1 MHLYTTDFDRH
12 LDMLEHASGDV
23 HFYSTETNH
32 RRFVNTVVKAA
43 RQLQP
48 PEKLLI
54 IFNESVA
61 HSKKAHH
68 VMRAIGERIE
78 DIGIADRTTRCAIHA
93 FVVPPNLF
101 KMLKAATAENLS
113 EADVE
118 ALLETL

>member
-12 LDMLEHASGDV
+12 LGMLEHVSGDV
-23 HFYSTETNH
+23 HFYSSGTNP
-32 RRFVNTVVKAA
+32 RRFVNAVVKAA

-48 PEKLLI
+48 TQKLLI
-54 IFNESVA
+54 IFNEKVA

-78 DIGIADRTTRCAIHA
+78 DIDIATLVHA

-113 EADVE
+113 DADFE